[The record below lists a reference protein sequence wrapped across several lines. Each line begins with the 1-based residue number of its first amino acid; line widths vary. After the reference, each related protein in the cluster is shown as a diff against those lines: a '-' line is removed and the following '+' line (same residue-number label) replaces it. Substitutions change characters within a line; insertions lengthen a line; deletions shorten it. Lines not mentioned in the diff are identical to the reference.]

1 MNVIGHSRVLP
12 SLEPLKQTIP
22 AAEKGRPT
30 VKKQNRKFGERRIFE
45 RLGCPVFLG
54 PAFVR
59 FLLLTL
65 FLSLSPTGV
74 INQVP
79 AKTPDGPASSSIA
92 EADLVHFGDV
102 VDVDVLGSLDFD
114 WRGTLTPEGY
124 LNGLDKIEEQVYAL
138 CRSESAIATD
148 IAKYYG
154 KFLRDPKIVVRIV
167 DRGNRAPAVV
177 DGAVRKPQRYQI
189 RRPVFLNELIILS
202 GGITDRSNGE
212 IAIYRPKSLN
222 CLEQTANP
230 NSETFVNARQGND
243 SQNIAIRISDLLKAR
258 DGSNPPI
265 LSGDIV
271 TVLQAS
277 PIFVIGGVNN
287 PHQISS
293 REEIT
298 LSRAIATAGG
308 LSKDAVES
316 QITIFRRDGGQSR
329 TIAADLGKIRAGKD
343 EDPVLKP
350 FDIVDV
356 GQKGRAKAKMP
367 PVFAAENERE
377 RLLNLPVRV
386 VD

>member
-1 MNVIGHSRVLP
+1 LRY
-12 SLEPLKQTIP
+12 LEPLKRTIP
-22 AAEKGRPT
+22 AAEKSRPN
-30 VKKQNRKFGERRIFE
+30 VKKRNRKFGEPITGGLGYSIF
-45 RLGCPVFLG
+45 RDL
-54 PAFVR
+54 AFGR
-59 FLLLTL
+59 LLLLVL
-65 FLSLSPTGV
+65 FLNLSSRVV
-74 INQVP
+74 IDQVP
-79 AKTPDGPASSSIA
+79 AKTPEDSAPTTTA

-154 KFLRDPKIVVRIV
+154 KFLREPKVVVRIV
-167 DRGNRAPAVV
+167 DRGNRALAIV

-189 RRPVFLNELIILS
+189 RRPVLLNELIILS
-202 GGITDRSNGE
+202 GGITDRSSGE

-222 CLEQTANP
+222 CLDQTAKP
-230 NSETFVNARQGND
+230 DSETFVNARQGND

-293 REEIT
+293 REEIS

-316 QITIFRRDGGQSR
+316 QITIFRRDSGQSR

-343 EDPVLKP
+343 EDPILRP
-350 FDIVDV
+350 FDIVNV

-367 PVFAAENERE
+367 PVPTTENERE

-386 VD
+386 ID

>member
-1 MNVIGHSRVLP
+1 MNVTGHSRVLRY
-12 SLEPLKQTIP
+12 LEPLKRTIP
-22 AAEKGRPT
+22 AAEKSRPN
-30 VKKQNRKFGERRIFE
+30 VKKRNRKFGEPITGGLGYSIF
-45 RLGCPVFLG
+45 RDL
-54 PAFVR
+54 AFGR
-59 FLLLTL
+59 LLLLVL
-65 FLSLSPTGV
+65 FLNLSSRVV
-74 INQVP
+74 IDQVP
-79 AKTPDGPASSSIA
+79 AKTPEDSAPTTTA

-154 KFLRDPKIVVRIV
+154 KFLREPKVVVRIV
-167 DRGNRAPAVV
+167 DRGNRALAIV

-189 RRPVFLNELIILS
+189 RRPVLLNELIILS
-202 GGITDRSNGE
+202 GGITDRSSGE

-222 CLEQTANP
+222 CLDQTAKP
-230 NSETFVNARQGND
+230 DSETFVNARQGND

-293 REEIT
+293 REEIS

-316 QITIFRRDGGQSR
+316 QITIFRRDSGQSR

-343 EDPVLKP
+343 EDPILRP
-350 FDIVDV
+350 FDIVNV

-386 VD
+386 ID

>member
-1 MNVIGHSRVLP
+1 MNVTGHSRVLRY
-12 SLEPLKQTIP
+12 LEPLKRTIP
-22 AAEKGRPT
+22 AAEKSRPN
-30 VKKQNRKFGERRIFE
+30 VKKRNRKFGEPITGGLGYSIF
-45 RLGCPVFLG
+45 RDL
-54 PAFVR
+54 AFGR
-59 FLLLTL
+59 LLLLVL
-65 FLSLSPTGV
+65 FLNLSSRVV
-74 INQVP
+74 IDQVP
-79 AKTPDGPASSSIA
+79 AKTPEDSAPTTTA

-154 KFLRDPKIVVRIV
+154 KFLREPKVVVRIV
-167 DRGNRAPAVV
+167 DRGNRALAIV

-189 RRPVFLNELIILS
+189 RRPVLLNELIILS
-202 GGITDRSNGE
+202 GGITDRSSGE

-222 CLEQTANP
+222 CLDQTAKP
-230 NSETFVNARQGND
+230 DSETFVKARQGND

-293 REEIT
+293 REEIS

-316 QITIFRRDGGQSR
+316 QITIFRRDSGQSR

-343 EDPVLKP
+343 EDPILRP
-350 FDIVDV
+350 FDIVNV

-367 PVFAAENERE
+367 PVPTTENERE

-386 VD
+386 ID

>member
-1 MNVIGHSRVLP
+1 MNVTGHSRVLRY
-12 SLEPLKQTIP
+12 LEPLKRTIP
-22 AAEKGRPT
+22 AAEKSRPN
-30 VKKQNRKFGERRIFE
+30 VKKRNRKFGEPITGGLGYSIF
-45 RLGCPVFLG
+45 RDL
-54 PAFVR
+54 AFGR
-59 FLLLTL
+59 LLLLVL
-65 FLSLSPTGV
+65 FLNLSSRVV
-74 INQVP
+74 IDQVP
-79 AKTPDGPASSSIA
+79 AKTPEDSAPTTTA

-154 KFLRDPKIVVRIV
+154 KFLREPKVVVRIV
-167 DRGNRAPAVV
+167 DRGNRALAIV

-189 RRPVFLNELIILS
+189 RRPVLLNELIILS
-202 GGITDRSNGE
+202 GGITDRSSGE

-222 CLEQTANP
+222 CLDQTAKP
-230 NSETFVNARQGND
+230 DSETFVNARQGND

-293 REEIT
+293 REEIS

-316 QITIFRRDGGQSR
+316 QITIFRRDSGQSR

-343 EDPVLKP
+343 EDPILRP
-350 FDIVDV
+350 FDIVNV

-367 PVFAAENERE
+367 PVPTTENERE

-386 VD
+386 ID